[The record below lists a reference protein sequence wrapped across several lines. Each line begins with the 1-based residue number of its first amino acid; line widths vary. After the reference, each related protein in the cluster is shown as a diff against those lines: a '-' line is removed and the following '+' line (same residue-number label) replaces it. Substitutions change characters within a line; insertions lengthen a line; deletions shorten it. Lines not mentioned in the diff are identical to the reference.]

1 MICLSKENE
10 ELKILFENALKK
22 QLEKLSGSSNKKIE
36 TKLGRAVTAAL
47 LEVFLKLPQRKAGS
61 PRAAY
66 FSAEFLP
73 GSFIMSSIA
82 NLGLEDILNKT
93 LKEKGFNTE
102 ALNRLSDPALGN
114 GGLGRLA
121 ACLLDSAAAEDI
133 PLDGYGIRY
142 KYGIFRQGIR
152 NFEQTE
158 SPDLWQE
165 DSTFEKEKREDAVKV
180 TFGDSQVLAVPFD
193 VPIVSKNRINRLRLW
208 QCESLKSVD
217 FEAFKKGDIC
227 SAFKDQNTADS
238 VSGFLY
244 PPDDTEEGKI
254 LRLKQQYFFSAASL
268 SSILK
273 DFKKTDRAIIYLGEY
288 VKIQLNDTHPTVA
301 IPELLRILCEDYGK
315 DFETALKISGEIFS
329 YTNHTVMSEALE
341 SWEVSLFCKVL
352 PKVYPYVVMLSNH
365 LKQNVQNPELIK
377 RIAII
382 KNGRISMANMA
393 VYVSHK
399 INGVAKIH
407 SEIIKESV
415 FKDFYG
421 LYPERFL
428 NITNGISHRR
438 WLCLANRELS
448 SFIDKRI
455 GTSWR
460 DNLPLLE
467 KIKEF
472 NSTDDLDQLADVK
485 RKNKKALSK
494 YLSHQMGME
503 LDPDFMFSVQ
513 IKRIHEYKRQLLNIL
528 AVLGLL
534 LDLKNGE
541 LKDFY
546 PTAFIFAGKAAPSY
560 YNAKQVIKLINAV
573 ADFIEKDEVAKK
585 YFKVLFIPD
594 YNVKNAMKIIPAA
607 DLSEQISLAGT
618 EASGTGNM
626 KLSLNGAPT
635 IGTMDGANI
644 EIASYAGK
652 ENNYI
657 FGAQKAEIE
666 ALNNY
671 DPMDIYYSSDR
682 ISRVVDLLKK
692 GPFGD
697 FTPLFDSLLFGGFD
711 PADKYKVLLDYPS
724 YINAR
729 ISANSDYKN
738 SRLYSLKSLKNIAAA
753 SHFSADQTVKNYNEK
768 IWKV

>member
-1 MICLSKENE
+1 MKGISNRDME
-10 ELKILFENALKK
+10 ILFENALKK
-22 QLEKLSGSSNKKIE
+22 QLEKLSGRCNKKIE
-36 TKLGRAVTAAL
+36 TKLNRAVTAAL
-47 LEVFLKLPQRKAGS
+47 LEVFLKLPGRKSGS

-82 NLGLEDILNKT
+82 NLGLEDILNKV

-102 ALNRLSDPALGN
+102 AMNRPSDPALGN

-121 ACLLDSAAAEDI
+121 ACLLDAAAAEDI

-158 SPDLWQE
+158 HPDLWQE

-180 TFGDSQVLAVPFD
+180 TFGDGQVLAVPFD
-193 VPIVSKNRINRLRLW
+193 VPIVGKNRINRLRLW

-217 FEAFKKGDIC
+217 FEAFKKGDIPA
-227 SAFKDQNTADS
+227 AFKDQNTAETI
-238 VSGFLY
+238 SGFLY
-244 PPDDTEEGKI
+244 PPDDTDEGKI

-268 SSILK
+268 YSIFK

-329 YTNHTVMSEALE
+329 YTNHTVMAEALE
-341 SWEVSLFCKVL
+341 SWEESLFCKVL
-352 PKVYPYVVMLSNH
+352 PKVYPYVVMLNNH

-382 KNGRISMANMA
+382 KNGKISMANMA

-438 WLCLANRELS
+438 WLCLANTELS
-448 SFIDKRI
+448 SFIDRRI

-472 NSTDDLDQLADVK
+472 NSTADLDELAEVK

-494 YLSHQMGME
+494 YLSHEMGRE

-541 LKDFY
+541 RKDFY

-607 DLSEQISLAGT
+607 DLSEQLSLAGT

-635 IGTMDGANI
+635 IGTMDGVNI
-644 EIASYAGK
+644 EIVEYAGK

-657 FGAQKAEIE
+657 FGAQKQEID
-666 ALNNY
+666 ALTDY

-697 FTPLFDSLLFGGFD
+697 FTHLFDSLLFGSFD

-724 YINAR
+724 YMNSR
-729 ISANSDYKN
+729 ISANNDYKN
-738 SRLYSLKSLKNIAAA
+738 IRLYSLKSLKNIAAA

>member
-1 MICLSKENE
+1 M
-10 ELKILFENALKK
+10 
-22 QLEKLSGSSNKKIE
+22 
-36 TKLGRAVTAAL
+36 
-47 LEVFLKLPQRKAGS
+47 
-61 PRAAY
+61 
-66 FSAEFLP
+66 
-73 GSFIMSSIA
+73 
-82 NLGLEDILNKT
+82 
-93 LKEKGFNTE
+93 
-102 ALNRLSDPALGN
+102 
-114 GGLGRLA
+114 
-121 ACLLDSAAAEDI
+121 
-133 PLDGYGIRY
+133 
-142 KYGIFRQGIR
+142 
-152 NFEQTE
+152 
-158 SPDLWQE
+158 
-165 DSTFEKEKREDAVKV
+165 
-180 TFGDSQVLAVPFD
+180 
-193 VPIVSKNRINRLRLW
+193 
-208 QCESLKSVD
+208 
-217 FEAFKKGDIC
+217 
-227 SAFKDQNTADS
+227 
-238 VSGFLY
+238 
-244 PPDDTEEGKI
+244 
-254 LRLKQQYFFSAASL
+254 
-268 SSILK
+268 
-273 DFKKTDRAIIYLGEY
+273 
-288 VKIQLNDTHPTVA
+288 
-301 IPELLRILCEDYGK
+301 RILCEDYGK

-329 YTNHTVMSEALE
+329 YTNHTVMAEALE
-341 SWEVSLFCKVL
+341 SWEESLFCKVL

-377 RIAII
+377 RISII

-546 PTAFIFAGKAAPSY
+546 PTAFIFAGKAAPGY

-573 ADFIEKDEVAKK
+573 ADFIEKDEVAKR

-738 SRLYSLKSLKNIAAA
+738 SRLYSLKSLENIAAA